1 MPTGSPH
8 RLTGRLAVVTGASA
22 GFEPGLSPEDVS
34 GLVVAL
40 LDDAVAAASG
50 ANLVL
55 ACNR

>member
-1 MPTGSPH
+1 ML
-8 RLTGRLAVVTGASA
+8 RAAGA
-22 GFEPGLSPEDVS
+22 GLEPGLTPDGVA

-50 ANLVL
+50 ANLLL